1 MIAEMIQF
9 LNAQFLMMIPK
20 PIMPNGQLHVNI
32 PKMIQELI
40 FYLIDYLDSSITHFH
55 SCIWFLIILQVIPPT
70 ELWLCY
76 FGFFISNT
84 EVRVFSLFWEMCVSL
99 KANKPTCIYSALGFI
114 LF

>member
-1 MIAEMIQF
+1 MIQF

-55 SCIWFLIILQVIPPT
+55 SCI
-70 ELWLCY
+70 
-76 FGFFISNT
+76 
-84 EVRVFSLFWEMCVSL
+84 
-99 KANKPTCIYSALGFI
+99 
-114 LF
+114 